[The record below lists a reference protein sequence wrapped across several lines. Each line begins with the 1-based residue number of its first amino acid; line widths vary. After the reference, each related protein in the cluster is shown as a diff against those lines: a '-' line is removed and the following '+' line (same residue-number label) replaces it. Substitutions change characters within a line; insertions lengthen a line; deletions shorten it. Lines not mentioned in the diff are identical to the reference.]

1 MEVLVVKVHGF
12 GAVPATSGF
21 PARSVAALVIV
32 AVYWVLAVRLAD
44 GVKVAI

>member
-1 MEVLVVKVHGF
+1 MKVHGF

-21 PARSVAALVIV
+21 PARSIAALVIV